1 MRSFPILALLFLAV
15 PLLEIFL
22 FIQVGGWIG
31 AWPTIGLVVLTAFAG
46 AFLLRWQGLAT
57 LGRVRRSLDQGQ
69 IPARDMLEGV
79 FLVFGGALLLTPG
92 FFTDAVGFACLLP
105 PTRRLMAVWLMSK
118 GVFIV
123 RSSRGGPPPGGPAGP
138 RPGGGRTIEGEYS
151 KDEGGRMKDD

>member
-15 PLLEIFL
+15 PLLEIYL
-22 FIQVGGWIG
+22 FIRVGGWIG
-31 AWPTIGLVVLTAFAG
+31 VWPTIGLVVLTALVG
-46 AFLLRWQGLAT
+46 AFLLRMQGLAT
-57 LGRVRRSLDQGQ
+57 LARVRRSLDEGR

-105 PTRRLMAVWLMSK
+105 PSRRLMATWLLSK

-123 RSSRGGPPPGGPAGP
+123 HSSRGGPPPGGPGP
-138 RPGGGRTIEGEYS
+138 QGPGGRTIEGEYT
-151 KDEGGRMKDD
+151 KDEGGRMKDE